1 MQGLWMCLFVK
12 LICRFP
18 GPWFEQGAVLAASCV
33 SMSVVCLGFSAMLAS
48 PEKSSLLSIYLV
60 GFQLPLSG
68 VVLALP
74 EALTWVCRP
83 FINAYWGW
91 SGYMKAMG
99 GHPLWDAYTASLP
112 NQNAYVADTAL
123 GLMVLLAQGLAGV
136 CLVVVGC
143 QQKRWN

>member
-1 MQGLWMCLFVK
+1 
-12 LICRFP
+12 
-18 GPWFEQGAVLAASCV
+18 
-33 SMSVVCLGFSAMLAS
+33 MLAS